1 MYSACCVA
9 GVCIVGLG
17 GEEGDVVMLRMSV
30 VLFVKIQNTQEID
43 MKLFEAVCNMMCESL
58 LPTEPVR
65 NE

>member
-1 MYSACCVA
+1 MLWGSCCFFLGGGGGEGLYSAHCAA

-43 MKLFEAVCNMMCESL
+43 MKLFEAV
-58 LPTEPVR
+58 
-65 NE
+65 